1 MDKQARRIE
10 AVEAAAFADLGYGA
24 DGLPDLDLR
33 QQVRDGVR
41 RGVFKG

>member
-10 AVEAAAFADLGYGA
+10 AVEAATFADQAHAAGC
-24 DGLPDLDLR
+24 LPDLDLR
-33 QQVRDGVR
+33 QHVRDGVR

>member
-1 MDKQARRIE
+1 MDKQARRIK
-10 AVEAAAFADLGYGA
+10 AVEAAAFA

-33 QQVRDGVR
+33 QHVRDGVR